1 MDAKVGVIKID
12 FRAGNCP
19 LYASVAQVVEQQTEN
34 LRVESASLSQGTTHY
49 GWLDSLRNLI

>member
-19 LYASVAQVVEQQTEN
+19 LYASVAQVVEQETEN
-34 LRVESASLSQGTTHY
+34 LRVAGSIPAPGTKARKVH
-49 GWLDSLRNLI
+49 SC